1 MRVTEINIA
10 NSFLESVF
18 STRDKMDKL
27 NRDIATGVKIHTMSD
42 DPTNANSVLQ
52 LKNKISNNEQF
63 QNNISVANAFMSTT
77 ALSLNNAVDLL
88 INAKELMA
96 RATSTANPQEL
107 QTYAEE
113 TKQMFN
119 ELLQITNTNYNGKY
133 IFGGVNTDQKPFTYD
148 SITQIVSQNPNC
160 IGGSINVDVA
170 PQTQEP
176 TNISGMAAFNGT
188 AALDAILNL
197 YKKYSAGTQPTAA
210 EQQQVSDA
218 MDKILVASV
227 KAGTTLNRLDN
238 FSSQMDSQTVSLQS
252 VLSKVQDT
260 EVAKAVVD
268 LQHQQVILDTA
279 LKVGARVIPKSLVDF
294 I

>member
-148 SITQIVSQNPNC
+148 SITQIVSQNPNG

>member
-148 SITQIVSQNPNC
+148 SITQIVSQNPNG

-210 EQQQVSDA
+210 EQQQVSEA

-268 LQHQQVILDTA
+268 FLISKEPNNLIFE
-279 LKVGARVIPKSLVDF
+279 KIS
-294 I
+294 